1 MRAPARRSLT
11 VLPLMAATYFMVAG
25 GPYGLEELVQKAG
38 FSRSIFILL
47 LTPLIWSLPTALMVG
62 ELSSA
67 IPEEGGFYAWVGR
80 AMGPFWGFQEAWLSL
95 AASVFDM
102 AIYPTL
108 FVLYLSRLWPA
119 ASVGHNGLIIAALM
133 IAACTLWNLR
143 GAGDVGGASVLMTV
157 ALLAPFALIIVY
169 AVGRASGGIHI
180 ASPSAGTQTDL
191 LGGIMI
197 AMWNYMGWDNAST
210 VAGEVENPQRTYPLA
225 MMGAVA
231 LVAVTYVLPVAA
243 VAVTGTDPSQW
254 STGTWVDVAQSY
266 SRYLGVAVVV
276 GGMICGLGMFNALIL
291 SYSRL
296 PLVLAED
303 GYLPKFFGRKLK
315 SGAPWVAVLACA
327 LAWTASLGLS
337 FERLVTLDVMLYGL
351 SLILEFIALVVLRVR
366 EPELPRPFRIPG
378 GTVGAALIGVAPTVL
393 IIAALVRNRSERMG
407 SVSAL
412 TIGSILIAAGP
423 VVYYFSRFRRTAASI
438 VPLKHDLLLVPA
450 KLRQLLAVR

>member
-1 MRAPARRSLT
+1 
-11 VLPLMAATYFMVAG
+11 MAATYFMVAG

-47 LTPLIWSLPTALMVG
+47 LTPIIWSLPTALMVG

-119 ASVGHNGLIIAALM
+119 ATVGHNGLIIAVLM

-157 ALLAPFALIIVY
+157 ALLAPFALMIVY
-169 AVGRASGGIHI
+169 TLGRASSSIHI
-180 ASPSAGTQTDL
+180 SSPSAGTQTDL

-225 MMGAVA
+225 MLGAVA

-243 VAVTGTDPSQW
+243 IAVTGTDPSQW
-254 STGTWVDVAQSY
+254 STGAWVDVAQSY
-266 SRYLGVAVVV
+266 SRYLGIAVVV
-276 GGMICGLGMFNALIL
+276 GGMICGLGMFNALIM

-366 EPELPRPFRIPG
+366 EPEMQRPFRIPG
-378 GTVGAALIGVAPTVL
+378 GTVGAVLIGVAPALL
-393 IIAALVRNRSERMG
+393 IVAALLRNRSERMG
-407 SVSAL
+407 SVIAL
-412 TIGSILIAAGP
+412 TVGLILIGAGP
-423 VVYYFSRFRRTAASI
+423 VVYFLSQWRTGTKSLAAEGVRAESR
-438 VPLKHDLLLVPA
+438 
-450 KLRQLLAVR
+450 